1 MLCLKCGLDNQ
12 GPGPSCTRCQFHLG
26 LVAEQRGFM
35 PQLYAIQTAQRGRA
49 ISPEEV
55 RQVLGRLDQA
65 LDTMIRHVD
74 QTGNVLS
81 MMNLEETQ
89 AGVLGGFLAPLRDS
103 MESFREAARTLEGQM
118 VFPDATLSRMDHIQV
133 SIGRGSEGVAY
144 LIQNLQNF
152 LVEKTRKE

>member
-1 MLCLKCGLDNQ
+1 MLCLKCGLENQ

-35 PQLYAIQTAQRGRA
+35 PQLYAVQKSQRQRSIA
-49 ISPEEV
+49 PEEV
-55 RQVLGRLDQA
+55 RQVLTRLDQA
-65 LDTMIRHVD
+65 LGTMIRHVD
-74 QTGNVLS
+74 QTRNVLS
-81 MMNLEETQ
+81 MMNLEETR

-103 MESFREAARTLEGQM
+103 MESFRGEALTLEGQM

-133 SIGRGSEGVAY
+133 SIARGSEGVAY
-144 LIQNLQNF
+144 LIQNLQSF